1 MVRINR
7 LILTIFLFDFML
19 HQIIKMFYTCIL
31 ELSTLILIYNIIKI
45 ILILDLSIV
54 QYVFLNNYQFK
65 IQFWYYQFNLVLG
78 RNLTPYF
85 SEIIIY
91 T

>member
-1 MVRINR
+1 M
-7 LILTIFLFDFML
+7 
-19 HQIIKMFYTCIL
+19 MFYTCVL

-45 ILILDLSIV
+45 ILILDSSIVYYIFFKKKLSI
-54 QYVFLNNYQFK
+54 YNSIWN
-65 IQFWYYQFNLVLG
+65 YQFNLVLG